1 MVAAGGDGTVRV
13 VCAEMAGSGIPVGVI
28 PAGTGN
34 LLARNLG
41 IPLAHD
47 LALDAILNGQDRAID
62 MVRIEGDELAPT
74 RFIVMAG
81 LGLDAA
87 IMDGAPD
94 ALKAKIGWTAYVVA
108 GAKHLRY
115 PAVRVD
121 ISVDGA
127 PSRSAGGRG
136 PS

>member
-1 MVAAGGDGTVRV
+1 M
-13 VCAEMAGSGIPVGVI
+13 
-28 PAGTGN
+28 
-34 LLARNLG
+34 
-41 IPLAHD
+41 
-47 LALDAILNGQDRAID
+47 
-62 MVRIEGDELAPT
+62 RIEGDDLEPT
-74 RFIVMAG
+74 RFVVMAG

-121 ISVDGA
+121 ISVDGGEPVRRRA
-127 PSRSAGGRG
+127 RTVVIGNVGNLQAGIPLLARRG
-136 PS
+136 DRRRRARRRGDRAAALLRLGAAGCRGS